1 MEIDFNNIETLFLD
15 AGNTLVSMDLE
26 WFSRELEQFDLRY
39 TAEELKRAEAF
50 ARPLVSS
57 AIKRLKSTENE
68 STSVFYI
75 QSILNSLPGAQRVTE
90 KKMMK
95 IVEYMLTVIS
105 ADGQTQRVWNN
116 ILPGVREALK
126 IFRGNGLQLCVVSNS
141 NGSVKKI
148 LESLDLG
155 SFFNEIFDSH
165 VIGYEKP
172 DPRIFN
178 HAMEACGAEPETTL
192 HVGDLFHVDVMGAW
206 AAGIKAALLDPF
218 GDWKGYE
225 CPRFP
230 DLLTLAQDM
239 IGLEQSS

>member
-1 MEIDFNNIETLFLD
+1 MDIDFNNIETLFLD
-15 AGNTLVSMDLE
+15 AGNTLVAMDLE

-39 TAEELKRAEAF
+39 TAEELRRAEAS

-75 QSILNSLPGAQRVTE
+75 QSILNSLPGAPQIE
-90 KKMMK
+90 EGKMSK

-116 ILPGVREALK
+116 ILPGVREALRK
-126 IFRGNGLQLCVVSNS
+126 FKGNGLQLCVVSNS
-141 NGSVKKI
+141 DGTVKKI

-165 VIGYEKP
+165 IIGYEKP

-206 AAGIKAALLDPF
+206 AADIKAVLLDPF
-218 GDWKGYE
+218 GDWEGYE

-230 DLLTLAQDM
+230 DLLTLAEAVT
-239 IGLEQSS
+239 GPEQRS